1 MTNVYL
7 IGIIE
12 MLNPKAKIELFHLM
26 FLRQF
31 SVQID
36 ANLYA
41 IKGGCNLRFFFDS
54 VRYSEDLDLDVCTIQ
69 KQTLENK
76 VNKILT
82 SLSLLKLLQ
91 GYGITRINVS
101 SPKQTQTTQRW
112 KIQLY
117 ADHAEMP
124 YHTKIEFSRR
134 NEVLQAGLGN
144 VSMRICQIYRLPPI
158 RLSHYGL
165 QEAIAQKVSALAN
178 RSLTQARDIFD
189 LYHLLHFDKPPKL
202 LLEKNILTKA
212 EEALLS
218 INFNDYKSQVINF
231 LELKEQQIYCDKS
244 YWNTIID
251 EVFRYLNGLE
261 Q

>member
-1 MTNVYL
+1 MFT
-7 IGIIE
+7 IKAQIE
-12 MLNPKAKIELFHLM
+12 IFHLM

-31 SVQID
+31 SAQID

-54 VRYSEDLDLDVCTIQ
+54 VRYSEDLDLDVCIIQ

-91 GYGITRINVS
+91 GYGITQIEITT
-101 SPKQTQTTQRW
+101 PKQTSTTQRW
-112 KIQLY
+112 KIQLHV
-117 ADHAEMP
+117 DHTEMS

-134 NEVLQAGLGN
+134 HVIFYPEFGN
-144 VSMRICQIYRLPPI
+144 VSMKTCQMYHLPPI

-165 QEAIAQKVSALAN
+165 QEAISQKILALAN

-189 LYHLLHFDKPPKL
+189 LYHLLHIDKPPILFLK
-202 LLEKNILTKA
+202 KTILTKA

-218 INFNDYKSQVINF
+218 IGFNDYKSQVINF
-231 LELKEQQIYCDKS
+231 LESAEQPKFDNKH
-244 YWNTIID
+244 YWETISNT
-251 EVFRYLNGLE
+251 VFLYLNGLAK
-261 Q
+261 